1 MNEELEKKKLCFFQ
15 ELIENEKAIKI
26 YKINL

>member
-15 ELIENEKAIKI
+15 ELIENEKTIKI